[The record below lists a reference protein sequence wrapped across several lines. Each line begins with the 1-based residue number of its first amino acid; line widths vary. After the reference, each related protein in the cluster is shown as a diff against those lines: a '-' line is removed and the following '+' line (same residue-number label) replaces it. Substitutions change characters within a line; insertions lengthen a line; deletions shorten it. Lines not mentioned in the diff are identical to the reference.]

1 MLLELSIVIPALQ
14 ERQNL
19 EILLPALRDVLAQL
33 GVVADVVVVDGG
45 STDGTSAVATQWGA
59 HVVQQRERG
68 YGGALLAGFAATSTP
83 WIVTM
88 DADLSHRPSFLAA
101 LWSRRH
107 DADILIASR
116 YVPGGRANMSWF
128 RRTLSVTLNR
138 AYGQIL
144 ALPIRDLSSG
154 FRMYRR
160 DVIVGMTLDA
170 RGFDVLEEILIRA
183 HAAGRR
189 ITEVPFHYMARGS
202 GRSKVRLVA
211 FAVAF
216 VRTLLRMRRLQHATK
231 AGDRRR
237 FG

>member
-1 MLLELSIVIPALQ
+1 MSACTGTPPVTVPELSIVIPALQ
-14 ERQNL
+14 ERENL
-19 EILLPALRDVLAQL
+19 EALLPALRDVLLQL
-33 GVVADVVVVDGG
+33 AVVADVIVVDGG
-45 STDGTSAVATQWGA
+45 STDGTSAVAARWGA

-68 YGGALLAGFAATSTP
+68 YGGALLAGFAATSAP
-83 WIVTM
+83 WIATM

-107 DADILIASR
+107 EADILVASR
-116 YVPGGRANMSWF
+116 YVPGGHADMSWF
-128 RRTLSVTLNR
+128 RRTLSVALNR
-138 AYGQIL
+138 TYARLL

-160 DVIVGMTLDA
+160 DVIVGMTLEA

-202 GRSKVRLVA
+202 GRSKVRLLGFGLA
-211 FAVAF
+211 FA
-216 VRTLLRMRRLQHATK
+216 RTLLRMRRLQR
-231 AGDRRR
+231 G
-237 FG
+237 